1 MTDGVEHVDV
11 LVIGAGIS
19 GINAAYHLR
28 TQRPGTTFAVLEA
41 LESYGG
47 TWWTHT
53 FPGVRSDTEV
63 FTLGYGWKP
72 WTGAPYASGAEIRAY
87 LGEAIEEQ
95 GLGDSIRYRHRV
107 TAASWSGADQC
118 WTVTV
123 ERPDPT
129 EPAGSPSGT
138 VTMTASFLWMCHGYY
153 RHDEGYTP
161 TWPGM
166 DDFAGTWIHPQHW
179 PADADLGGKRVVV
192 IGSGATAA
200 TLVPVIAA
208 ECGHVTMLQRSPT
221 YFFQSPNADEL
232 ADELRALDTPP
243 EWTHEIV
250 RRKAVAQMQGVTQL
264 QADFPDATKEAMVA
278 MVAAQLP
285 DGYDV
290 GTHFTPRHAPHEQ
303 RICRILDGDL
313 FAAVSNG
320 SVEMVTDEIE
330 TFTPAGIVTRGGT
343 VIEADVV
350 ITATGFDLTV
360 FGGIA
365 FTVDGDPV
373 DFADTVTYR
382 GIMFTGVPN
391 MAWSFGALRLSW
403 TMRVELVSRYLC
415 RLLAHMEAT
424 GATSVVPRLRPQDA
438 DMALTPYV
446 DPEQFSPGY
455 LQRSAG
461 LVPRSGTAPEWQLS
475 LDFWAERDV
484 LPSADL
490 DDGCLVYTRP

>member
-63 FTLGYGWKP
+63 FTLGYEWKP

-95 GLGDSIRYRHRV
+95 DLGESIRYRHRV
-107 TAASWSGADQC
+107 TAAAWSGADQR

-123 ERPDPT
+123 ERPDPADPT
-129 EPAGSPSGT
+129 GSTTGP
-138 VTMTASFLWMCHGYY
+138 VTLTASFLWMCHGYY

-179 PADADLGGKRVVV
+179 PSDVDLAGRRVVV

-208 ECGHVTMLQRSPT
+208 ECAQVTMLQRSPT
-221 YFFQSPNADEL
+221 YFFQSPNADAL
-232 ADELRALDTPP
+232 ADQLRALDTPP

-250 RRKAVAQMQGVTQL
+250 RRNAVAQMQGVTQL

-285 DGYDV
+285 EGYDV

-313 FAAVSNG
+313 FAAIGNG
-320 SVEMVTDEIE
+320 SVEVVTDEIG
-330 TFTPAGIVTRGGT
+330 TFTPEGVVTRSGT
-343 VIEADVV
+343 VIDADVV

-415 RLLAHMEAT
+415 RLLDHLEAT
-424 GATSVVPRLRPQDA
+424 GATSVVPRLRPEDA
-438 DMALTPYV
+438 DMELTPYV

-455 LQRSAG
+455 LRRSAG
-461 LVPRSGTAPEWQLS
+461 LVPRSGTTPEWQLS
-475 LDFWAERDV
+475 LDFWAERHV

-490 DDGCLVYTRP
+490 EDGCLVYTRP